1 MSGSVDNVIYSVQ
14 ETSQISR
21 EERHYHSYKFFFFKS
36 TPVILKLVICLIAG
50 INGLH
55 KMQTSQRALLIRIC
69 ERLLLFS
76 MTEIQLTS

>member
-1 MSGSVDNVIYSVQ
+1 MSGSVDNVTYSVQ
-14 ETSQISR
+14 ETSHIGR
-21 EERHYHSYKFFFFKS
+21 GERHYHSYKFFFRS

-55 KMQTSQRALLIRIC
+55 KMQISQRALLIRIC
-69 ERLLLFS
+69 ERLLLFC